1 MKRIT
6 VKIIVSVC
14 CLLVAG
20 IMSVREVSA
29 EMVTGCHC
37 FKNRSFD
44 PEHAF
49 LADDYI
55 LATTFNSLMARSF
68 AVSKKQIVMLK
79 MRGGAGQDDLLLALR
94 TASVTGRD
102 YGELLDKRKNGLSW
116 QAILA
121 GLKDRQKV
129 ADDRLLKGLLS
140 GKVAGEASR
149 RVADDMLAGFFQVPL
164 QEIDSLRKKG
174 LGDKELALLFLLAR
188 ETGKKAA
195 ELAGEY
201 QQGGKSF
208 SEIAFGFGIEPA
220 EAGKLILNTP

>member
-1 MKRIT
+1 MKKPAINIIISLFCLFLGIT
-6 VKIIVSVC
+6 SP
-14 CLLVAG
+14 L
-20 IMSVREVSA
+20 SEVDA
-29 EMVTGCHC
+29 ETVTGCHC

-44 PEHAF
+44 PEHTF

-55 LATTFNSLMARSF
+55 LATTFNSLMAKSF

-79 MRGGAGQDDLLLALR
+79 MRGGTGQDDLLLALR
-94 TASVTGRD
+94 AARASGRD

-116 QAILA
+116 QTILA
-121 GLKDRQKV
+121 DLQDRQKV
-129 ADDRLLKGLLS
+129 GDDRLLKGLLS
-140 GKVAGEASR
+140 GKDAGEASR
-149 RVADDMLAGFFQVPL
+149 LVADDMLAAFFQVPV
-164 QEIDSLRKKG
+164 QEIDSLRQKG

-220 EAGKLILNTP
+220 EAGKLILNSP